1 MSINYT
7 TLANEINGDPLSL
20 GYVTPKVNGNDQA
33 VANLLNALTGPGAA
47 SIFRN
52 DIQAK
57 EIINAIVA
65 ADFAALTALQLQKLQ
80 VMTAQGVLDATVA
93 NIRTIFLAIFSGM
106 TNTVNALTTLASRT
120 GSRAEV
126 LFGTGTVITPTDVSF
141 ALRGTK

>member
-1 MSINYT
+1 MPQNDGEKTKTMSINYT
-7 TLANEINGDPLSL
+7 NLANEINGDPLAL

-33 VANLLNALTGPGAA
+33 LATLLNSLTGPGAA
-47 SIFRN
+47 SVFRS

-93 NIRTIFLAIFSGM
+93 NVRTIFLAIFSGM
-106 TNTVNALTTLASRT
+106 AST
-120 GSRAEV
+120 QS
-126 LFGTGTVITPTDVSF
+126 
-141 ALRGTK
+141 